1 MKDVVELVEVQ
12 ELPAPVSGN
21 AIYDTEHPYRH
32 AEHVRQVGRVLAE
45 CSQTEC
51 VQLDISVEE
60 SVVDGRWQRQM
71 RVIQGLFR
79 LLDATPKN
87 EQGAVIARVLAGIHG
102 DNELARLQAALDS
115 IERARQAVP
124 KPPKA
129 PDPPELAANCIH
141 NHVVGRAI
149 AAGGKK
155 ARKTVGGWYDN
166 TVDGRPVYR
175 YEHNGSV
182 VTVYLEPQ
190 DYKAMELWAKVHA
203 LDALTLDVYL
213 AVLALICD
221 PRNKAAYPHFG
232 WFVVNPAQVADMK
245 AFRRY
250 GNDRRVLIRK
260 IVDALHTL
268 SDLRTTFAIPW
279 PGRGKQEKT
288 RVARETGCRLFHIG
302 SVVYIEQGELFEHP
316 NEFPKDKQ
324 AEAVNIF
331 VGKWANYWLRDGERY
346 YWVAAASRRLLEME
360 HRPDR
365 MGDVVAKKIGMLLLT
380 VEGGTDS
387 HNKTREFTVARLLE
401 TIGELMAEEYRGKR
415 DGSGESRE
423 GEHWASRTEE
433 YLQYSLTRLKQDG
446 LLASYNFS
454 SDYPEPG
461 DRGRGWVERWLS
473 AKVYLTTPEAMA
485 KLEQAPQ
492 QAAQRAIKPR
502 RVRGLGKPKKPLVRG
517 QYMDA
522 ATVAAVYEA
531 YKSRNWTQATL
542 AKELK
547 IARPTLSNVLNGKE
561 APSVELATRIRA
573 FLDTRP

>member
-1 MKDVVELVEVQ
+1 MNLYDDPRYWQVEDEIKRLIKSGKEPEAFSIACDYMAVLWQ
-12 ELPAPVSGN
+12 PVFPEQYKEAVMN
-21 AIYDTEHPYRH
+21 D
-32 AEHVRQVGRVLAE
+32 Q
-45 CSQTEC
+45 
-51 VQLDISVEE
+51 
-60 SVVDGRWQRQM
+60 
-71 RVIQGLFR
+71 VIQETVDRGLR
-79 LLDATPKN
+79 T
-87 EQGAVIARVLAGIHG
+87 LAG
-102 DNELARLQAALDS
+102 LV
-115 IERARQAVP
+115 IEQIKQEKPAVP

-129 PDPPELAANCIH
+129 PDPFQNGEKAGAANCIH

-149 AAGGKK
+149 AAGGRK
-155 ARKTVGGWYDN
+155 ARKTAAGWYDN

-190 DYKAMELWAKVHA
+190 DYNAMELWAKVHA

-260 IVDALHTL
+260 IVEALHTL
-268 SDLRTTFAIPW
+268 SDLRTTFTIPW
-279 PGRGKQEKT
+279 PGKGKQEQN
-288 RVARETGCRLFHIG
+288 RVAREAGCRLFHIG

-365 MGDVVAKKIGMLLLT
+365 MGDVFAKKIGMLLLT

-387 HNKTREFTVARLLE
+387 HNKTREFTIARLLE
-401 TIGELMAEEYRGKR
+401 TIGELMAEEFRGKR
-415 DGSGESRE
+415 QGGESRE

-433 YLQYSLTRLKQDG
+433 YLQCGLTLLKQTG

-454 SDYPEPG
+454 SDYLEPG
-461 DRGRGWVERWLS
+461 DRGRGWVERWLT
-473 AKVYLTTPEAMA
+473 AKVYLTTPEALT
-485 KLEQAPQ
+485 KLEQAPP
-492 QAAQRAIKPR
+492 QAPLVKAR
-502 RVRGLGKPKKPLVRG
+502 RVRGLGKTKKPLQRG
-517 QYMDA
+517 QYLDA
-522 ATVAAVYEA
+522 TTIAAVYNA
-531 YKSRNWTQATL
+531 YKARNWTQATL

-547 IARPTLSNVLNGKE
+547 IARPTLSNVLTGKE
-561 APSVELATRIRA
+561 SPSVELAKRIRA
-573 FLDTRP
+573 FINTPQPE